1 MAINDGDLQVRLS
14 TALEARI
21 SGIRHDLSDKEQS
34 VASFL
39 LSDPKE
45 FVSLSISALA
55 ARCRVSET
63 VIIRLYRKLGYDG
76 FHQFKIDIAQSLTE
90 ASAESLGDLKSG
102 DNVETIK
109 KKVFAITRQ
118 ALEDSIAMVD
128 SEQIA
133 AARDALLEARRVVV
147 VAFGGSA
154 SVALDFV
161 HKLLK
166 LGILASMQQD
176 THMQAMS
183 AAVLGPGDVLMAIS
197 HSGNS
202 RDIVETLE
210 IARRQ
215 GARTVLVTGFPRSP
229 ATKAAD
235 VSIFSVCR
243 ETKYQTDAM
252 TSRIVQLAVLDT
264 LMVSM
269 IFADKE
275 RATASIHATSVA
287 AARKKL

>member
-1 MAINDGDLQVRLS
+1 MATEELQVRLS

-21 SGIRHDLSDKEQS
+21 NGIRHDLSDKEQS
-34 VASFL
+34 VAAFL

-55 ARCRVSET
+55 SRCGVSET

-90 ASAESLGDLKSG
+90 ASPNTLGDLKSG
-102 DNVETIK
+102 DDMETVK
-109 KKVFAITRQ
+109 RKVFAITRQ
-118 ALEDSIAMVD
+118 ALEDALPSVD
-128 SEQIA
+128 SEQLV
-133 AARDALLEARRVVV
+133 AARDALLHAQRVVLI
-147 VAFGGSA
+147 AFGGSA
-154 SVALDFV
+154 SVALDFT

-166 LGILASMQQD
+166 LGILATVQSD
-176 THMQAMS
+176 AHMQAMS
-183 AAVLGPGDVLMAIS
+183 AALLGPGDVLMAIS

-202 RDIVETLE
+202 RDIVEALE
-210 IARRQ
+210 IAHGN
-215 GARTVLVTGFPRSP
+215 GARTILISGFPRSP

-235 VSIFSVCR
+235 INLYTVCR

-252 TSRIVQLAVLDT
+252 TSRLVQLAVLDT

-287 AARKKL
+287 AAKKKL

>member
-1 MAINDGDLQVRLS
+1 MAINDGDLQVRLN

-21 SGIRHDLSDKEQS
+21 SGVRHDLSDKEQA

-45 FVSLSISALA
+45 FISLSISALA

-90 ASAESLGDLKSG
+90 ASVDALGDLKTG
-102 DNVETIK
+102 DDVETIK

-118 ALEDSIAMVD
+118 ALEDSISMVD
-128 SEQIA
+128 SDQLA
-133 AARDALLEARRVVV
+133 AARDALLSARQVVV

-154 SVALDFV
+154 SVGLDFV

-166 LGILASMQQD
+166 LGIIASLQQD
-176 THMQAMS
+176 AHMQAMS
-183 AAVLGPGDVLMAIS
+183 AAVLNPTDVLMAIS

-202 RDIVETLE
+202 RDIVEALE
-210 IARRQ
+210 IARQQ
-215 GARTVLVTGFPRSP
+215 GATTVLLTGFPRSP

-235 VSIFSVCR
+235 INIYSVCR

-252 TSRIVQLAVLDT
+252 TSRVVQLAVLDT

-275 RATASIHATSVA
+275 RASASIHATSVA